1 MEEGTQILEINLISA
16 QSLKTP
22 VANLRRMQTYAILWV
37 DSSTKLR
44 TKIDHL
50 GGENPTWN
58 DKFLFRVSPEFIS
71 GETSGVS
78 VEIYAVG
85 YIKDFLIGTV
95 RLLISSCL
103 KGIAKHGITTAT
115 PAFNAVQVR
124 RPSGRFHGVLNIA
137 AAVYSSSDFSLL
149 DGLSAICFGD
159 LMEEKENGSRWRR
172 RRLSRGGSKRSE
184 PPPSSGGESYDFSD
198 GTDSTTSSSSSS
210 AVSMALKDCNCVPT
224 VTEMAGKKDLKSDGG
239 GLLCGLML
247 QKKIPFC
254 PFDQNSS
261 FWTDSFEKEP

>member
-22 VANLRRMQTYAILWV
+22 VANLRRMQTYALLWI
-37 DSSTKLR
+37 DPSTRLR

-71 GETSGVS
+71 GDTSGVT

-85 YIKDFLIGTV
+85 YIKNFLVGTV

-103 KGIAKHGITTAT
+103 NGIVNHGTSTVT
-115 PAFNAVQVR
+115 PAFTAVQVR

-137 AAVYSSSDFSLL
+137 AAVYSSTDFSLL
-149 DGLSAICFGD
+149 NGLSAICFRD
-159 LMEEKENGSRWRR
+159 LMQEKENGRWRR

-184 PPPSSGGESYDFSD
+184 QSSGGESCDFSD
-198 GTDSTTSSSSSS
+198 GADSTTSSSSS
-210 AVSMALKDCNCVPT
+210 VALKDWNCVQT
-224 VTEMAGKKDLKSDGG
+224 VAEMAGKKDLKSDGG
-239 GLLCGLML
+239 GLLCGLMM
-247 QKKIPFC
+247 QKKIQLRPL
-254 PFDQNSS
+254 DQNSG
-261 FWTDSFEKEP
+261 FWSESFEKEP

>member
-22 VANLRRMQTYAILWV
+22 VANLRRMQTYVILWV

-71 GETSGVS
+71 SETSGVS

-95 RLLISSCL
+95 RLLISSCH
-103 KGIAKHGITTAT
+103 KGVANHGISNAT
-115 PAFNAVQVR
+115 PAFRAVQVR

-137 AAVYSSSDFSLL
+137 AAVYSSTDFSLL
-149 DGLSAICFGD
+149 NGSSAICFRD
-159 LMEEKENGSRWRR
+159 LTEEKENGRCQQ

-184 PPPSSGGESYDFSD
+184 PPSSGGDSYDFSD

-210 AVSMALKDCNCVPT
+210 AVSTVALKDYNSVPT
-224 VTEMAGKKDLKSDGG
+224 VAEMAGKKDLKSHGG
-239 GLLCGLML
+239 GLLCGLLM

-254 PFDQNSS
+254 PFDQNSG
-261 FWTDSFEKEP
+261 FWTESFEKEP